1 MLTVRYFKGTL
12 SSIDNNYYTKLVVHC
27 VSTAFRLNFA
37 PTSAEVQLFMAAN
50 IVLSSLFAELKL
62 VTDNLLFIYQ
72 AYYITAMIIL
82 DIYLQWTELVQTPSQ

>member
-1 MLTVRYFKGTL
+1 
-12 SSIDNNYYTKLVVHC
+12 
-27 VSTAFRLNFA
+27 
-37 PTSAEVQLFMAAN
+37 MAAN

-72 AYYITAMIIL
+72 AYYITTMIIL